1 MTSAKY
7 AFMSAYLKGAEA
19 KIVTSEHIN
28 RMSKTPNIQDVLEI
42 IKDTDIGR
50 YLEEALIKT
59 FDDSDKY
66 LWKYFG
72 ECLERLKGLKLVPA
86 DILKVLDAYIVKYD
100 VLNIKAALQGISTGK
115 KASMIPVGVIHG
127 HGLLDELS
135 RAEDVGAVIK
145 VLIEC
150 KLGAYASILE
160 EYIEGGAKSKFLT
173 EAKLDGEYYK
183 NLLNMPKSM
192 QDGALLAK
200 AFSIMIDMTNLQ
212 LINRA
217 IIEGIGS
224 EAGEFVI
231 SGGYMISDKVAKDL
245 ISHKLADIL
254 SPLGSTLYQGIAEE
268 VVASYSRTK
277 SITAVEEV
285 IDKHKFRMLK
295 EMLSPRV
302 LTPLVVAW
310 YLIVKE
316 IEIRNLRLVLKATF
330 DNIPVEEIKDYL
342 VFSS

>member
-19 KIVTSEHIN
+19 KILTSEHID
-28 RMSKTPNIQDVLEI
+28 RMSKTPSLQDVLEI
-42 IKDTDIGR
+42 VKNTDIGG
-50 YLEEALIKT
+50 YLEEAVIKT
-59 FDDSDKY
+59 FDDADKY
-66 LWKYFG
+66 LWRYFG
-72 ECLERLKGLKLVPA
+72 QYLERMKGLKLVPT

-100 VLNIKAALQGISTGK
+100 VLNIKASLQGISTGK

-135 RAEDVGAVIK
+135 GAGDVAAIMK
-145 VLIEC
+145 VLVGC
-150 KLGAYASILE
+150 KLGAYTSALE
-160 EYIEGGAKSKFLT
+160 EYTEGTKSKFLG
-173 EAKLDGEYYK
+173 EARLDQEYYAS
-183 NLLNMPKSM
+183 LLNVAKSIE
-192 QDGALLAK
+192 DGSLLAK
-200 AFSIMIDMTNLQ
+200 AFSIMIDMANLQ
-212 LINRA
+212 LINRV

-224 EAGEFVI
+224 EADEFAI
-231 SGGYMISDKVAKDL
+231 SSGYMLSDKVVKDL
-245 ISHKLADIL
+245 VSHKLADIPGAL
-254 SPLGSTLYQGIAEE
+254 AGTQYRDIAEE
-268 VVASYSRTK
+268 LVASYSRTK

-285 IDKHKFRMLK
+285 IDKHKFRLLR

-342 VFSS
+342 VFS

>member
-1 MTSAKY
+1 MTNAKY

-19 KIVTSEHIN
+19 KIVTSEHID
-28 RMSKTPNIQDVLEI
+28 RISKTPSLQDVLEI
-42 IKDTDIGR
+42 IKDTDIGG
-50 YLEEALIKT
+50 YLEEAVIKT

-86 DILKVLDAYIVKYD
+86 DILKVLEAYIVKYD
-100 VLNIKAALQGISTGK
+100 VLNIKAAWQGISIGK
-115 KASMIPVGVIHG
+115 KASLIPVGVIYG

-135 RAEDVGAVIK
+135 GAEEVDAVKK
-145 VLIEC
+145 VLVES
-150 KLGAYASILE
+150 KLGAYASVLD
-160 EYIEGGAKSKFLT
+160 EYTEGTKSKFLG
-173 EAKLDGEYYK
+173 EARLDREYYA
-183 NLLNMPKSM
+183 NLLNIAKSIH
-192 QDGALLAK
+192 DGSLLAK
-200 AFSIMIDMTNLQ
+200 AFSIMIDMANLQ
-212 LINRA
+212 LINRV

-224 EAGEFVI
+224 EADEFVI

-245 ISHKLADIL
+245 LSHKIADIPGAL
-254 SPLGSTLYQGIAEE
+254 KGTQYQGIAEE

-285 IDKHKFRMLK
+285 IDKHKFRLLK

-302 LTPLVVAW
+302 LTPLVIAW